1 MVSLTENRSR
11 RNAIRLLLIVST
23 IPILII
29 TVLRIRRCWINDAYL
44 DQVSG
49 VWIALANDLCHG
61 VFYRPLYGPLG
72 YGGTRYF
79 PLFFVLHAGLTKL
92 AGNLIFTGRLLSV
105 ASTLALLAGV
115 YALLQRL
122 GVDRLLAGCSSL
134 FLLCSESIQL
144 ALLTIR
150 GDVLPAALVIWGL
163 WACAGPAMG
172 FRQLAVAAI
181 FFTLAFSA
189 KVTAVYAPCAVFL
202 CFLLSGRRRQ
212 AWTLAALAAGGFAVV
227 VGAILI
233 ATHGRAFEI
242 FVESATAGS
251 PWPSIF
257 HVPQRFATYTG
268 VEDLGGFPFLV
279 LATAAL
285 LAWPGRFWR
294 DLPPLYFLSALAT
307 ILAIFTTVGT
317 DYNHLIDLHA
327 AAVILLAVWVSRSD
341 RHQELFGLSAL
352 AVAALMAFFPAAR
365 NFRHGV
371 DITPRR
377 RQFQA
382 VLQTVSNNPKP
393 ILADNALI
401 PVLAGQTPYIL
412 DPFLFRVFNSRHPRF
427 AKPLWKML
435 QNKNFSAVVTLVDP
449 NSELG
454 ATVYNQDFFG
464 PGFRKNLLENYK
476 LSVKME
482 GNYIFLPRLP

>member
-1 MVSLTENRSR
+1 
-11 RNAIRLLLIVST
+11 
-23 IPILII
+23 
-29 TVLRIRRCWINDAYL
+29 
-44 DQVSG
+44 
-49 VWIALANDLCHG
+49 LCHG

-79 PLFFVLHAGLTKL
+79 PLFYVLHSGLAKL
-92 AGNLIFTGRLLSV
+92 SGNLITAGHALSV

-115 YALLQRL
+115 YALLRRL

-150 GDVLPAALVIWGL
+150 GDVLPAALVVWGL
-163 WACAGPAMG
+163 WACASPAMG
-172 FRQLAVAAI
+172 FRQLAVVAL

-189 KVTAVYAPCAVFL
+189 KVTAVYAPAAVFL
-202 CFLLSGRRRQ
+202 YFLLSGRRRL
-212 AWTLAALAAGGFAVV
+212 AWTLAALTAGGFAVV

-233 ATHGRAFEI
+233 ASHGRALEI
-242 FVESATAGS
+242 FLESATAGT
-251 PWPSIF
+251 PWTSIF

-268 VEDLGGFPFLV
+268 VEDLGGFPFLL
-279 LATAAL
+279 LAAAAL

-307 ILAIFTTVGT
+307 ILAIFSTVGA
-317 DYNHLIDLHA
+317 DYNHLIDLHTA
-327 AAVILLAVWVSRSD
+327 AIILLAVWVSRAD
-341 RHQELFGLSAL
+341 RQQELFGLAAL

-371 DITPRR
+371 DIIPRR
-377 RQFQA
+377 QQFQA
-382 VLQTVSNNPKP
+382 VLQAVGKDPKP
-393 ILADNALI
+393 VLAGNPLI
-401 PVLAGQTPYIL
+401 PVLAGQTPYVL
-412 DPFLFRVFNSRHPRF
+412 DPFLFRVFNSRDPRF
-427 AKPLWKML
+427 AEPLWKML
-435 QNKNFSAVVTLVDP
+435 QEKDFSAVVTLVDP

-454 ATVYNQDFFG
+454 ATVYRQDFFG

-476 LSVKME
+476 LSKKME
-482 GNYIFLPRLP
+482 GSYIFLPRQP